1 MKKIIE
7 LSAYYYYMDW
17 EGENKS
23 CQVIL
28 SLFLKVPI
36 LLCFFL
42 IPVFILAQR
51 PELFFKHINLEQGL
65 SNSTIETIFQDSYG
79 FMWFGTRDGL
89 NRYDGY
95 EMTVYANNPKET
107 NSISDNY
114 IRCIYEDKDR
124 NLWIGTDNGLNRFNR
139 KTNIFTRF
147 KHQPGNSQSLSS
159 NIITSI
165 TQDIN
170 GILCI
175 GTYGGGLNLLSKKN
189 TFLSC
194 RHIAVNRN
202 SLSDDR
208 VSCLFRDNKDRLWVG
223 TSNGLNLYD
232 QKRKTFIPIFNN
244 EANGNKITT
253 IASDNKGKLLIGT
266 EDNGLSIFD
275 PLNQM
280 FRIINHQN
288 GVPGSLGSNQ
298 VRSVLCDRKGN
309 IWIGTINGGLNLS
322 QTNDNS
328 FYHYQDNP
336 DDPESLS
343 QRTVSALFEDRQG
356 NLWVGTHRGGVN
368 LSSPNTHKFKIYRQE
383 LNLNSLS
390 YNDVKSFCEDKE
402 GNIWIGTDGGGLN
415 LFNREKKLF
424 VHYKSNNYDKKSLGS
439 DAVLDIM
446 QDDKE
451 NLWIA
456 TWGGGLNLRKQ
467 GQLNFKQFM
476 NSPNNLQSI
485 SSNFVQKTYEDHDGK
500 LWVATYYGGLNY
512 FNSATGKFARFI
524 GDATTNTK
532 LSGNNTISIT
542 EDAKLNLWVGTD
554 DGGLNCYNKISHRI
568 THYFDNEE
576 KKPDIRVLFTDSK
589 GRFWM
594 GQKGL
599 YLFNETK
606 QQFSIFT
613 DKAGLSSEF
622 IKGIT
627 EDDHGILWI
636 STSNG
641 LTQFNPESK
650 VFKKY
655 NTGDGLQGMEFEA
668 NACLKTKNGEM
679 YFGGLNGFN
688 SFYPNQIPI
697 NKFIPPVYI
706 TDFQIFNKKVKIG
719 EPGSPLQTDIALTK
733 EIHLSYDQS
742 TFSFNFSALNYKT
755 SENNQYAYKLEGF
768 DKEWNCAG
776 KERKASYTNLSPG
789 KYIFYVKG
797 SNNDG
802 VWNEQASF
810 IIIIIT
816 PPFWDTWWFKT
827 FILFS
832 IIAIVVVFYQFRRK
846 LELKKLEESKKEEMH
861 QIQLQF
867 FTNISHEF
875 RTPLSLILGP
885 LEKLLQENPQSA
897 ANHYYKVIY
906 RNANRLMNLINE
918 LMDFRKTESGALKLN
933 VMPGNLGIFLNE
945 ISEEFSELAI
955 QKNMR
960 FEVSIPGEIE
970 EIWFDRQI
978 LEKIIINL
986 ISNSFK
992 YTSDG
997 GVITVET
1004 LETLTN
1010 FKPSF
1015 ENELVLKNDFQAK
1028 KYIFLRVADDG
1039 IGISKETIGHL
1050 FERFYK
1056 ITDSHLGSGIG
1067 LAFVKS
1073 LTFLHKGSIYVY
1085 SEKNKGTEIIIAIPI
1100 SKEDYSKKEK
1110 WIKDQKEVDVQL
1122 ESIQHQYEPY
1132 HPSMDDTQT
1141 PSVNLG
1147 TSPTTPHILLVDD
1160 NEELRRF
1167 IKDSLEP
1174 DYYVTEAA
1182 DGVSGFTKAKEEFP
1196 DLIIS
1201 DVLMP
1206 IMDGIEFCKAVKED
1220 IEISHIPFI
1229 MLTAK
1234 NAIESR
1240 IEGAESGADF
1250 YFDKPLS
1257 LQVLKLTLRNIFSQK
1272 QRLKEKYFKD
1282 YHVEAKEL
1290 VHSVKDKEFMDQL
1303 IEVVES
1309 QITNPDM
1316 NIDYIC
1322 TKIGMSRTKL
1332 YQKIKNIS
1340 GQSTGEFIRS
1350 IRLKKA
1356 VQIMTHQDVPL
1367 AEVMYSVGIQTQSYF
1382 TKAFKKEIGKT
1393 PSQFLKDLHK

>member
-7 LSAYYYYMDW
+7 LPVYCMDW
-17 EGENKS
+17 GKKSKS
-23 CQVIL
+23 CKVIL
-28 SLFLKVPI
+28 SLFSKAHI
-36 LLCFFL
+36 LICFFL
-42 IPVFILAQR
+42 TTAIVQAQT
-51 PELFFKHINLEQGL
+51 PELIFKHINLEQGL

-95 EMTVYANNPKET
+95 EMTVYANNSRDT

-147 KHQPGNSQSLSS
+147 KHQPGNNQSLSS
-159 NIITSI
+159 NIITCI
-165 TQDIN
+165 TQDTN
-170 GILCI
+170 GNLWI
-175 GTYGGGLNLLSKKN
+175 GTYGGGGLNLLSKKN
-189 TFLSC
+189 VFFLY
-194 RHIAVNRN
+194 RHIAGNRI

-208 VSCLFRDNKDRLWVG
+208 VSCLFRDTRDRLWVG

-232 QKRKTFIPIFNN
+232 QKRNAFIPFFNN
-244 EANGNKITT
+244 QANGNKITT
-253 IASDNKGKLLIGT
+253 IASDNMGKLWIGT
-266 EDNGLSIFD
+266 EDNGVSIFD
-275 PLNQM
+275 PLDQT
-280 FRIINHQN
+280 FRLIKHQI

-298 VRSVLCDRKGN
+298 VKSILCERKGN
-309 IWIGTINGGLNLS
+309 IWIGTINGGLNLFRP
-322 QTNDNS
+322 NDNL

-343 QRTVSALFEDRQG
+343 QRTVSALFEDKQG
-356 NLWVGTHRGGVN
+356 NLWIGTHRGGIN
-368 LSSPNTHKFKIYRQE
+368 LYSSNTHKFKIYRQE

-415 LFNREKKLF
+415 LFNKGKKLF
-424 VHYKSNNYDKKSLGS
+424 VHYRSNNFDNQSLGS

-446 QDDKE
+446 QDSNG

-456 TWGGGLNLRKQ
+456 TWGGGLNLRKP
-467 GQLNFKQFM
+467 GHHSFKQFM
-476 NSPNNLQSI
+476 NDPANPQSI

-512 FNSATGKFARFI
+512 FNSVTGKFTRFI
-524 GDATTNTK
+524 GDSTTSTY
-532 LSGNNTISIT
+532 LSGNNIISLI
-542 EDAKLNLWVGTD
+542 EDAKLNLWMGTD
-554 DGGLNCYNKISHRI
+554 DGGLNCYDKKSHLI

-576 KKPDIRVLFTDSK
+576 KKPDIRVLFKDSK
-589 GRFWM
+589 GRFWV

-606 QQFSIFT
+606 RKFFIYT
-613 DKAGLSSEF
+613 DKAGLSTEF

-627 EDDHGILWI
+627 EDEHGTLWI

-641 LTQFNPESK
+641 LTQFNPENRM
-650 VFKKY
+650 FKKY

-688 SFYPNQIPI
+688 SFYPGQITI

-706 TDFQIFNKKVKIG
+706 TDFQIFNKRVKIG
-719 EPGSPLQTDIALTK
+719 DAGSPLQTDIALTK
-733 EIHLSYDQS
+733 EIHLSYNQS

-768 DKEWNCAG
+768 DKEWNYAG
-776 KERKASYTNLSPG
+776 KERRASYTNLSPG

-802 VWNEQASF
+802 VWNEQGSS

-827 FILFS
+827 LIVFS
-832 IIAIVVVFYQFRRK
+832 IIAVVIVFVQFRRK

-861 QIQLQF
+861 QVQLQF

-918 LMDFRKTESGALKLN
+918 LMDFRKSESGALKLN
-933 VMPGNLGIFLNE
+933 VMPGNLGVFLNE

-955 QKNMR
+955 QKNMM
-960 FEVSIPGEIE
+960 FEVRIPERIK

-978 LEKIIINL
+978 LEKIVINL

-997 GVITVET
+997 GAITVET
-1004 LETLTN
+1004 LENLTD
-1010 FKPSF
+1010 FEPSF
-1015 ENELVLKNDFQAK
+1015 ENELVLRNDYHGK
-1028 KYIFLRVADDG
+1028 KYIFLRVADNG
-1039 IGISKETIGHL
+1039 IGISKESIRHL
-1050 FERFYK
+1050 FERYYK

-1073 LTFLHKGSIYVY
+1073 LTFLHKGAIYVY
-1085 SEKNKGTEIIIAIPI
+1085 SEKNKGTEIIIGIPV
-1100 SKEDYSKKEK
+1100 SSEDYNKNER
-1110 WIKDQKEVDVQL
+1110 WIKDQKEGGVRL
-1122 ESIQHQYEPY
+1122 ESIQHKYEPY
-1132 HPSMDDTQT
+1132 HPSMDDSQS
-1141 PSVNLG
+1141 PSVPAG
-1147 TSPTTPHILLVDD
+1147 TSPITLHILLVDD
-1160 NEELRRF
+1160 NEELRKF

-1174 DYYVTEAA
+1174 DYYITEAS

-1206 IMDGIEFCKAVKED
+1206 IMNGIEFCKAVKED

-1234 NAIESR
+1234 SALESR

-1250 YFDKPLS
+1250 YFAKPLS
-1257 LQVLKLTLRNIFSQK
+1257 LQILKLTIRNIFSHKQK
-1272 QRLKEKYFKD
+1272 LKEKYFKD

-1303 IEVVES
+1303 IDVIES

-1332 YQKIKNIS
+1332 YQKIKSIT

-1356 VQIMTHQDVPL
+1356 VQIMTHEDVTL
-1367 AEVMYSVGIQTQSYF
+1367 TEVMYSVGIQTQSYF